1 MKKLMVAFSTLL
13 ILTAAH
19 AQTSTTPA
27 TAPTSTK
34 PIAQDID
41 KFIQVS
47 DADHDMGK
55 IPFGKPIEYEVSVK
69 NVSSDSIKLQNV
81 QAGCGCTTPV
91 WKPGPYAPG
100 ETFKIKVGFNG
111 SSKGGF
117 TKNVTI
123 FLDNGLSKQI
133 HFHGETFDTPDNAAP
148 ANGAVQG
155 MKPSSK

>member
-1 MKKLMVAFSTLL
+1 MKMKKLMVALSAVLM
-13 ILTAAH
+13 ISAAH
-19 AQTSTTPA
+19 AQTSTTTPA
-27 TAPTSTK
+27 TAQPA
-34 PIAQDID
+34 AQDVA
-41 KFIQVS
+41 KFIQIS

-55 IPFGKPIEYEVSVK
+55 IPYGKPIEYELSVK

-133 HFHGETFDTPDNAAP
+133 HFHGETFETPDNAAP
-148 ANGAVQG
+148 ASPAQG

>member
-1 MKKLMVAFSTLL
+1 MKMKKLMVAFSALLL
-13 ILTAAH
+13 ISAAH
-19 AQTSTTPA
+19 AQTSTPA
-27 TAPTSTK
+27 TTTAQPA
-34 PIAQDID
+34 AQDVS
-41 KFIQVS
+41 KFLQIS

-55 IPFGKPIEYEVSVK
+55 IPFGKPIEYELSVK
-69 NVSSDSIKLQNV
+69 NVSSDSVKLQNV
-81 QAGCGCTTPV
+81 QAGCGCTTPQ

-111 SSKGGF
+111 STKGSF

-133 HFHGETFDTPDNAAP
+133 KFHGETFETPADAAP

-155 MKPSSK
+155 MKPATN